1 MLGLSNPNPKTVA
14 LPEWEFPQVG
24 AQKELAHKKNK
35 DNKDKSNCNYRDR
48 RREGA
53 VIKTGIGAATA

>member
-1 MLGLSNPNPKTVA
+1 M
-14 LPEWEFPQVG
+14 EFPDVG
-24 AQKELAHKKNK
+24 AQKELAHKKNKDNK

-48 RREGA
+48 RREVA